1 VKTVP
6 SQPIVYE
13 PSKPAEKELKEW
25 KKCTL
30 SFSKDD
36 IVMLYM
42 VRKDGIAIAS
52 EPIILSPET
61 IRITMMKKPAN
72 YTDPKIYH
80 PGFLAR
86 LDKKALYL
94 YDVFW
99 QRGCKK
105 YYIHKRQEGQL
116 PSSLLLDSKTM
127 PQLPVM
133 APRDLFMLLIDTE
146 YHKTPSLSAAKK
158 LINSLR
164 LPKWQEAKF
173 PISKMSLDAETAA
186 LLPAISPDDLFVLTI
201 ITNHIIGIGC
211 DPNY

>member
-52 EPIILSPET
+52 KPIILSPET
-61 IRITMMKKPAN
+61 IRITVMKRPAN
-72 YTDPKIYH
+72 YTGPKTYH
-80 PGFLAR
+80 PDFVAR

-94 YDVFW
+94 YDIFW
-99 QRGCKK
+99 QRGYKK
-105 YYIHKRQEGQL
+105 YYIHKRKEGQL
-116 PSSLLLDSKTM
+116 PSSSLLDSKTM

-133 APRDLFMLLIDTE
+133 APRDLFILLIETE
-146 YHKTPSLSAAKK
+146 YHKTPSLSATKK
-158 LINSLR
+158 LINSLK

-201 ITNHIIGIGC
+201 STH
-211 DPNY
+211 NYAKILCNP